1 SAVRK
6 SIGRTLH
13 GDVQIHVWV
22 NMDVLLVTDFPDI
35 RKKAVISSDAG
46 SIILIPREGGYLV
59 RLYVDLGAVPE
70 GDTAF
75 RQRITVEQITESAN
89 KILAPYSIEV
99 RDVAWW
105 SIYEVGQRI
114 ADGFDNLDDDE
125 REDQQPRIFI
135 AGDACHTH
143 SAKAGQGM
151 NVSMQDTYNLGWKL
165 GAVLTGQAKPALL
178 HTYSQER
185 KVTA

>member
-1 SAVRK
+1 HVIVNQARMQELLFDVAAKSPSRFAVDYGWQYVSQNIDESEEYPIEATLEATAEEHATHTLRAKYVVGCDGARSAVRK

-13 GDVQIHVWV
+13 GDVQNHAWGV
-22 NMDVLLVTDFPDI
+22 MDVLLVTDFPDI

-89 KILAPYSIEV
+89 
-99 RDVAWW
+99 
-105 SIYEVGQRI
+105 
-114 ADGFDNLDDDE
+114 
-125 REDQQPRIFI
+125 
-135 AGDACHTH
+135 
-143 SAKAGQGM
+143 
-151 NVSMQDTYNLGWKL
+151 
-165 GAVLTGQAKPALL
+165 
-178 HTYSQER
+178 
-185 KVTA
+185 